1 MTQLDVQEAVEREA
15 EKHLMQTF
23 SLGIEEWLN
32 IQEGFLEEVTPEL
45 SLKARGGILRILKA

>member
-32 IQEGFLEEVTPEL
+32 IQEGFLEEVPDL
-45 SLKARGGILRILKA
+45 SFG